1 MSLFHRRRTAATDDR
16 PSPAG
21 LVEVAAAQ
29 GWQPAG
35 GQPFDGHLETAVHT
49 ISLAMY
55 HIHRHEAPLKGV
67 TRIGETVFTDAFRA
81 NIDGRAVVVSN
92 AWTNI
97 QSEIRHSD
105 VVWAGAAVCTAELPT
120 VLPYASV
127 RPRSAD
133 PMPGTPRPTGNAV
146 FDDRFIV
153 AGTPEGV
160 GAEIGEILTA
170 QVQQLMMA
178 REDWF
183 FQFERYMLGCISK
196 GPFHSAEEVRQRMD
210 QVLAIVAAIP
220 ASIVPDHVDH
230 TEDDLIARINKLTSL
245 EDAMMMLQQLTPEDR
260 GRLAQSDSPLA
271 AFADVTT
278 SQEAMARFRDLDQ
291 PRRLQLMAM
300 FMRVKD
306 SSRGA

>member
-1 MSLFHRRRTAATDDR
+1 MSLFRRRRIAGANDR

-21 LVEVAAAQ
+21 LLEMAAAE

-49 ISLAMY
+49 ITLAMY
-55 HIHRHEAPLKGV
+55 HVQRHEAPLRGV
-67 TRIGETVFTDAFRA
+67 TRIGRTVFTDAFRA
-81 NIDGRAVVVSN
+81 DVDGRAVVVAN
-92 AWTNI
+92 AWTNL
-97 QSEIRHSD
+97 QSEIRYSD
-105 VVWAGAAVCTAELPT
+105 VVWAGAAVCAAELPT

-127 RPRSAD
+127 RPRGAD
-133 PMPGTPRPTGNAV
+133 AMPGTPRPTGNAA
-146 FDDRFIV
+146 FDERFVV

-160 GAEIGEILTA
+160 GADIGEMLTA

-183 FQFERYMLGCISK
+183 FQFERYTLGCISK
-196 GPFHSAEEVRQRMD
+196 APFRSAEEVRQRVD

-220 ASIVPDHVDH
+220 ASIVPDHVDRAN
-230 TEDDLIARINKLTSL
+230 DDLIARIDQLTSL
-245 EDAMMMLQQLTPEDR
+245 DDAMTMLQQLTPEDR

-278 SQEAMARFRDLDQ
+278 PQEAMARFRNLDQ

-306 SSRGA
+306 SSHGG